1 MGGIEM
7 NIKNYL
13 EEIKI
18 NKLIKKYPN
27 WNYENWNNDIEFI
40 WGVKSWDD
48 TTRQPVCMYT
58 MNDLDLLYN
67 HITKLYS
74 LDIETI
80 YQFDNLEDEVIYL
93 EGLLNKFTEFMNK
106 SNFRTDYITYSKY
119 EIVRIAETIEELY
132 TNFKMFVNGRK
143 SLMEVK

>member
-1 MGGIEM
+1 M
-7 NIKNYL
+7 NIKDYL

-18 NKLIKKYPN
+18 NKLIKKYPK
-27 WNYENWNNDIEFI
+27 WSYENWNNDIEFI
-40 WGVKSWDD
+40 WGIKSWDD
-48 TTRQPVCMYT
+48 TTGQPVCMYT
-58 MNDLDLLYN
+58 MNDLELVYN

-80 YQFDNLEDEVIYL
+80 YQFDSFKDEVEYL
-93 EGLLNKFTEFMNK
+93 EGLLDKFTEFMNK
-106 SNFRTDYITYSKY
+106 SNLKTNYITYSKY

-143 SLMEVK
+143 SVLRSDDYGI